1 MSPITISSLKRN
13 TFDQAYLQSVGNAC
27 GTDKTTHHG
36 YDRFYP
42 LFLAPLRRL
51 KNLGIVEIGYG
62 QGESIPFWKT
72 LFPQAHLYCLDRDVC
87 LTGDGFEVLLVDQS
101 DPGAVEAVIASIA
114 HPVHLIIDDGSH
126 LPPHQLSTLSVLLDQ
141 LLQPGGVYIVEDV
154 ETSYWI
160 SGDIYGY
167 PTRYGLHNRWS
178 AVEVLKLAVD
188 YLNRS
193 FLSPDDRSMV
203 EYLMAMA
210 GLSPTAAGQISTLTF
225 AQNCMILTK
234 ALDREL
240 PYLERR
246 YFHAAKT
253 VR

>member
-1 MSPITISSLKRN
+1 MPSSSSKRI
-13 TFDQAYLQSVGNAC
+13 TFDQDYVQSVGNAC

-42 LFLAPLRRL
+42 LFLAPLRQL

-62 QGESIPFWKT
+62 RGKSIPFWKT
-72 LFPQAHLYCLDRDVC
+72 LFPQAHLYCLDRDVS
-87 LTGDGFEVLLVDQS
+87 LAGDGFTVFKVDQS
-101 DPGAVEAVIASIA
+101 DPGAVEAAIASIP
-114 HPVHLIIDDGSH
+114 HRVHLIVDDGSH
-126 LPPHQLSTLSVLLDQ
+126 LPPHQLSTLSILLDQ
-141 LLQPGGVYIVEDV
+141 LLQPGGVYIVEDI
-154 ETSYWI
+154 EISYWI
-160 SGDIYGY
+160 SGAIYGY

-193 FLSPDDRSMV
+193 CLSQADRCLV
-203 EYLMAMA
+203 EHLMAMA
-210 GLSPTAAGQISTLTF
+210 GLSPGTAGQISTLTF
-225 AQNCMILTK
+225 AQNCVILTK
-234 ALDREL
+234 VLEREL

-246 YFHAAKT
+246 YSHAAKT